1 MDRLRLAELTRTTPM
16 SMWRAGAVQAWLEV
30 VMAMPMY
37 TRACSEN
44 VRSGKVLLGL
54 TDDDLEVGLG
64 ISNPIHHRKLKL
76 AIEDYRKA
84 EGGHRLSHASELDP
98 HWVSCS
104 WLGDVGLPQY
114 AQTFQDQLVDGRVLG
129 SLSRRDLE
137 QHLGVRERDHQHSLL
152 LAVQLLQ
159 QLNFD
164 KEALQAR
171 RAKCEP
177 QDHDLVVWTCH
188 RVMKWIRDID
198 LREYADNLKGKG
210 IHGALMA
217 LDPSFDTDTMARV
230 LGIPHNK
237 HMLHRHLYQ
246 EMRLLSVP
254 HSSAEQ
260 ERESLA
266 GISRSPGS
274 ANHYAANR
282 MAMRR
287 SVMSPSRLHP
297 KGHSVDRALGFHG
310 SCGSLPR
317 EARVQAVPRTK
328 ESPVHSY
335 KTVEISNV

>member
-1 MDRLRLAELTRTTPM
+1 MDRLRQAELTRTTPM

-104 WLGDVGLPQY
+104 WLDDVGLPQY
-114 AQTFQDQLVDGRVLG
+114 AQSFQDQLVDGRVLG

-230 LGIPHNK
+230 LGIPLNK

-254 HSSAEQ
+254 HSAEQ

-310 SCGSLPR
+310 SCGTLPR